1 MDLDSADPESLIL
14 QLFELKEVLLE
25 KKMVKF
31 YAKGIC
37 MFPCIRPRDSLHIK
51 QKNAEKIKVGDIAVY
66 RGLNRLFAHRT
77 VKKGKDNGRDYIFTR
92 PDTAGYGNEGPI
104 FDKDILGVL
113 SCIKRKGQI
122 LSTEKKDYNS
132 AAGLFLNIC
141 FKGHHFC
148 GRLFRVTIHF
158 AAYIQQFKIYRM
170 ITNFLFTRLNKKI
183 DFSIQVPLNSRTTNR
198 FYRIISPEEF
208 AKGNIEKGKDYI
220 SKWAV
225 KMSINSKPAASLSF
239 IFEPQNC
246 PFSGWWISEARVNI
260 RYRGTGV
267 EEELFQRV
275 DGLLKQ
281 SGVSQIFVGVSERA
295 YLEQSMFKR
304 LGFREILAREGSM
317 DRIIMIREVN
327 L

>member
-1 MDLDSADPESLIL
+1 MDSPDAESLIL

-37 MFPCIRPRDSLHIK
+37 MFPCIRPRDILYIK
-51 QKNAEKIKVGDIAVY
+51 QKNAEKIKAGDIAVY
-66 RGLNRLFAHRT
+66 RGLNQLFAHRT

-92 PDTAGYGNEGPI
+92 PDTIRYGNEGPI

-113 SCIKRKGQI
+113 SYIERKGQI

-132 AAGLFLNIC
+132 AAKLFFNIC
-141 FKGHHFC
+141 FKGYHFC
-148 GRLFRVTIHF
+148 GRLFRIIISF
-158 AAYIQQFKIYRM
+158 AVYMQQFKIYRM

-183 DFSIQVPLNSRTTNR
+183 DFSIQVPLNSKTTNR

-208 AKGNIEKGKDYI
+208 AKGKEYI
-220 SKWAV
+220 SKWTV
-225 KMSINSKPAASLSF
+225 KMSVNSKPAASLSC
-239 IFEPQNC
+239 IFKPQNC
-246 PFSGWWISEARVNI
+246 PFSGWWLSEVRVRI

-267 EEELFQRV
+267 EEQLFQRV
-275 DGLLKQ
+275 DELLKQ
-281 SGVSQIFVGVSERA
+281 SGVSEIFVSVSKRA

-304 LGFREILAREGSM
+304 SGFREIVAREGPM
-317 DRIIMIREVN
+317 DRIIMIGEVN